1 MCNYGTHDMFCPPV
15 SICVRKYV
23 WMEVAGGLLD
33 SALSE
38 LIFSQTYCE
47 AAGGTVAVLWGDHGA
62 TLLRIGR
69 LQAGGIVTHRYTCRT
84 RRNVSRR

>member
-1 MCNYGTHDMFCPPV
+1 MFCPPV

-47 AAGGTVAVLWGDHGA
+47 AAGGTVAVLWGTMGRHCYASAGFKRVASLHTA
-62 TLLRIGR
+62 TRVGR
-69 LQAGGIVTHRYTCRT
+69 GETSAVGDIR
-84 RRNVSRR
+84 